1 MRFQII
7 SILAGIVFVLAS
19 HPALAKDEC
28 PEGYVSFV
36 NSETYQSVC
45 LPVDVEKT
53 QAPDAN
59 AEAQAAS
66 AETQAPEASAE
77 ENSGQTEAPATDN
90 KNEVPTVAT
99 QAEETP
105 QPPANINP
113 AQLNVRP
120 NPVVPATVPAYQ
132 PAPQDYAAYQTAD
145 TNSYYDEVRQSGWL
159 LELGFGY
166 GMIGNADFKFM
177 TGWHFGS
184 NDNVASF
191 GLYLDA
197 DLRVGWYPPFSMDW
211 TLDPTLHVTVNSFR
225 FSVGIGIGIFS
236 ILKEKYEDYLIYDSE
251 NSTSTGMRTLFEIK
265 PTVAFDWYMTGNVF
279 FGFGF
284 SVPLI
289 FLTGSEQYDSDI
301 FVQPWFNIDCH
312 FGYKF

>member
-1 MRFQII
+1 M
-7 SILAGIVFVLAS
+7 LAS

-45 LPVDVEKT
+45 LPVGVEKT
-53 QAPDAN
+53 QTPEAN
-59 AEAQAAS
+59 AEVQ
-66 AETQAPEASAE
+66 EPEAKAEVQEPEAKAE
-77 ENSGQTEAPATDN
+77 EESGQTESAAAEEN
-90 KNEVPTVAT
+90 NEAETTAAT
-99 QAEETP
+99 QATQPVEQP
-105 QPPANINP
+105 QQPAPTQPNSP
-113 AQLNVRP
+113 QLNARP
-120 NPVVPATVPAYQ
+120 YPIVPATVPAYQ

-289 FLTGSEQYDSDI
+289 FLTGSEQYDSDV